1 MQLMIVDYIKF
12 KKLPLSSE
20 MVLFFIHGNPRNIS
34 NELEY
39 DILNFYKKL
48 DYKKQTY
55 VIDDDSQTDIIN
67 NSYFEQSLFDE
78 KKIIILNVVSN
89 SIPKNLK
96 VFIETIFTNKNQ
108 NKIIIKLDRQPS
120 SFKNTKFYKNI
131 SSNSCLIEL
140 YELKGKLL
148 EQWVINKCKIN
159 KLSYDDQ
166 FISNLI
172 KLNFNNSLS
181 ISQTIYQ
188 KSLINVADESETI
201 ENSKYGEYD
210 LVDTLLNKDYVK
222 FLKISNY
229 LQSVNA
235 PLTYVIFLLNS
246 ELEKLYLIQQSKNNK
261 PFIPQFLQTKYK
273 TASASYTSNGLLKA
287 LKNIVQLDVNSKYN
301 SKNSNSW
308 ASFNDLFSII
318 MNNNKQA

>member
-1 MQLMIVDYIKF
+1 MIVDYIKF

-34 NELEY
+34 NELEH

-48 DYKKQTY
+48 DYKQQTY
-55 VIDDDSQTDIIN
+55 VIDDDSQTDVIN
-67 NSYFEQSLFDE
+67 NSYFEQSLFDD
-78 KKIIILNVVSN
+78 KKIITLNIVSN

-96 VFIETIFTNKNQ
+96 VFIETVITNKNQ
-108 NKIIIKLDRQPS
+108 NRIIIKLDRQPS
-120 SFKNTKFYKNI
+120 SFKNTKFYKHI

-159 KLSYDDQ
+159 KISHDDQ

-172 KLNFNNSLS
+172 ELNFNNSLS

-188 KSLINVADESETI
+188 KSLMDVIDKRDTA

-210 LVDTLLNKDYVK
+210 LVDTLLNKDYLK

-229 LQSVNA
+229 LQSINS
-235 PLTYVIFLLNS
+235 PLTYIIFLLNS

-261 PFIPQFLQTKYK
+261 PFIPQFLQTKYNV
-273 TASASYTSNGLLKA
+273 ASSRYTTDSLLNA
-287 LKNIVQLDVNSKYN
+287 LKNIVKLDVNSKYN

-318 MNNNKQA
+318 MNNNTQA

>member
-1 MQLMIVDYIKF
+1 MIVDYIKF

-34 NELEY
+34 NELEH

-48 DYKKQTY
+48 DYKQQTY

-67 NSYFEQSLFDE
+67 NSYFEQSLFDD
-78 KKIIILNVVSN
+78 KKIITLNIVSN

-96 VFIETIFTNKNQ
+96 VFIETVVTNKNQ
-108 NKIIIKLDRQPS
+108 NRIIIKLDRQPS
-120 SFKNTKFYKNI
+120 SFKNTKFYKHI

-159 KLSYDDQ
+159 KISYDDQ

-172 KLNFNNSLS
+172 ELNFNNSLS

-188 KSLINVADESETI
+188 KSLMDVIDERDTA

-210 LVDTLLNKDYVK
+210 LVDTLLNKDYLK

-229 LQSVNA
+229 LQSINA
-235 PLTYVIFLLNS
+235 PLTYIIFLLNS

-261 PFIPQFLQTKYK
+261 PFIPQFLQTKYNV
-273 TASASYTSNGLLKA
+273 ASSRYTTDSLLNA
-287 LKNIVQLDVNSKYN
+287 LKNIVKLDINSKYN

-318 MNNNKQA
+318 MNNNTQA

>member
-1 MQLMIVDYIKF
+1 VIVDYIKF

-34 NELEY
+34 NELEH

-48 DYKKQTY
+48 AYKQQTY

-67 NSYFEQSLFDE
+67 NAYFEQTLFDD
-78 KKIIILNVVSN
+78 KKVITLNIVSN

-96 VFIETIFTNKNQ
+96 LFIETVITSKNQ
-108 NKIIIKLDRQPS
+108 NRIIIKLDRQPS
-120 SFKNTKFYKNI
+120 SFKNTKFYKHV

-148 EQWVINKCKIN
+148 EQWVINKCKLNNI
-159 KLSYDDQ
+159 SYHNQ

-172 KLNFNNSLS
+172 ELNFNNSLS

-188 KSLINVADESETI
+188 RSLMDVIDDRDTK

-210 LVDTLLNKDYVK
+210 LIDTLLNKDYLN

-229 LQSVNA
+229 LQSINA
-235 PLTYVIFLLNS
+235 PLTYIIFLLNS

-261 PFIPQFLQTKYK
+261 PFIPQFLQTKYR
-273 TASASYTSNGLLKA
+273 TASSMYTSDSLLNA
-287 LKNIVQLDVNSKYN
+287 LKNIIKLDVNSKYN

-308 ASFNDLFSII
+308 VCFNDLFSIM
-318 MNNNKQA
+318 MNNNTQA

>member
-1 MQLMIVDYIKF
+1 MIVDYIKF

-34 NELEY
+34 NELEH
-39 DILNFYKKL
+39 DIFSFYKKL
-48 DYKKQTY
+48 DYKHLTY
-55 VIDDDSQTDIIN
+55 VIDDDSQTDIIHS
-67 NSYFEQSLFDE
+67 SYFEQSLFDD
-78 KKIIILNVVSN
+78 KKIITLNIVCN

-96 VFIETIFTNKNQ
+96 IFIETVVAQENE
-108 NKIIIKLDRQPS
+108 NKIIVKLDRQPS
-120 SFKNTKFYKNI
+120 SFKNTKFYKHI
-131 SSNSCLIEL
+131 SSKSCLIEL

-159 KLSYDDQ
+159 KISFDDQ

-188 KSLINVADESETI
+188 KSLMSGIYDSDIN

-210 LVDTLLNKDYVK
+210 LVDTILNKDYLG
-222 FLKISNY
+222 FLKISKY
-229 LQSVNA
+229 LESINT
-235 PLTYVIFLLNS
+235 PLTYIIFLLNS

-261 PFIPQFLQTKYK
+261 PYIPQFLQSKYT
-273 TASASYTSNGLLKA
+273 TACNSYRPDSLLSA
-287 LKNIVQLDVNSKYN
+287 LKKIVKLDVNSKYN

-308 ASFNDLFSII
+308 ISFNDLFSIL
-318 MNNNKQA
+318 MNNNTKA

>member
-1 MQLMIVDYIKF
+1 MIVDYIKF

-20 MVLFFIHGNPRNIS
+20 IVLFFIHGNPRNIS
-34 NELEY
+34 NELEH

-48 DYKKQTY
+48 DYKQQTY

-67 NSYFEQSLFDE
+67 NCYFEQSLFDD
-78 KKIIILNVVSN
+78 KKIITLNVVSN

-96 VFIETIFTNKNQ
+96 VFIETVVTKKNQ
-108 NKIIIKLDRQPS
+108 NRIIIKLDRQSS
-120 SFKNTKFYKNI
+120 SFKNTKFYKHI
-131 SSNSCLIEL
+131 SSNSCLIEI

-159 KLSYDDQ
+159 KISYDDQ

-172 KLNFNNSLS
+172 ELNFNNSLS

-188 KSLINVADESETI
+188 KSLMNVIDERDTA

-210 LVDTLLNKDYVK
+210 LVDTLLNKDYLR

-229 LQSVNA
+229 LQNINA
-235 PLTYVIFLLNS
+235 PLTYIIFLLNS

-261 PFIPQFLQTKYK
+261 PFIPQFLQAKYSA
-273 TASASYTSNGLLKA
+273 ASSRYTTDSLLNA
-287 LKNIVQLDVNSKYN
+287 LKNIIKLDINSKYN

-308 ASFNDLFSII
+308 AGFNDLFSII
-318 MNNNKQA
+318 MNNNTQA

>member
-1 MQLMIVDYIKF
+1 MIVDYIKF

-34 NELEY
+34 NELEH

-48 DYKKQTY
+48 DYKQQTY

-67 NSYFEQSLFDE
+67 NSYFEQSLFDD
-78 KKIIILNVVSN
+78 KKIITLNIVSN
-89 SIPKNLK
+89 SVPKNLK
-96 VFIETIFTNKNQ
+96 VFIESVVTNKNQ
-108 NKIIIKLDRQPS
+108 NRIIIKLDRQPS
-120 SFKNTKFYKNI
+120 SFKNTKFYKHI
-131 SSNSCLIEL
+131 SSNACLIEI

-159 KLSYDDQ
+159 KISYDDQ

-188 KSLINVADESETI
+188 KSLMGIIDERDNI

-210 LVDTLLNKDYVK
+210 LVDTLLNKDHLK

-229 LQSVNA
+229 LQSINA
-235 PLTYVIFLLNS
+235 PLTYIIFLLNS

-261 PFIPQFLQTKYK
+261 PFIPQFLQAKYN
-273 TASASYTSNGLLKA
+273 SASTCYTPDSLLNA
-287 LKNIVQLDVNSKYN
+287 LKNIVKLDVNSKYN

-308 ASFNDLFSII
+308 VSFNDLFTII
-318 MNNNKQA
+318 MNNNTQA

>member
-1 MQLMIVDYIKF
+1 MIVDYIKF

-20 MVLFFIHGNPRNIS
+20 MALFFIHGNPRNIS
-34 NELEY
+34 NELEH
-39 DILNFYKKL
+39 DILNFYKKI
-48 DYKKQTY
+48 DYKQQTY
-55 VIDDDSQTDIIN
+55 VIDDDSQTDFIN
-67 NSYFEQSLFDE
+67 NSYFEQSLFDD
-78 KKIIILNVVSN
+78 KKIITLNIVSN
-89 SIPKNLK
+89 SVPKNLK
-96 VFIETIFTNKNQ
+96 VFIESVVTNKNQ
-108 NKIIIKLDRQPS
+108 NRIIIKLDRQPS
-120 SFKNTKFYKNI
+120 SFKNTKFYKHI
-131 SSNSCLIEL
+131 SSNACLIEI

-159 KLSYDDQ
+159 KISYDDQ

-188 KSLINVADESETI
+188 KSLMGIIDERDNI

-210 LVDTLLNKDYVK
+210 LVDTLLNKDHLK

-229 LQSVNA
+229 LQSINA
-235 PLTYVIFLLNS
+235 PLTYIIFLLNS

-261 PFIPQFLQTKYK
+261 PFIPQFLQAKYN
-273 TASASYTSNGLLKA
+273 SASTCYTPDSLLNA
-287 LKNIVQLDVNSKYN
+287 LKNIVKLDVNSKYN

-308 ASFNDLFSII
+308 VSFNDLFTII
-318 MNNNKQA
+318 MNNNT

>member
-1 MQLMIVDYIKF
+1 MIVDYIKF

-34 NELEY
+34 NELEH

-48 DYKKQTY
+48 DYKQQTY

-67 NSYFEQSLFDE
+67 NSYFEQSLFDD
-78 KKIIILNVVSN
+78 KKIITLNIVSN

-96 VFIETIFTNKNQ
+96 VFIENVVTNKNQ
-108 NKIIIKLDRQPS
+108 NRIIIKLDRQSS
-120 SFKNTKFYKNI
+120 SFKNTKFYKHI

-159 KLSYDDQ
+159 KISYDDQ

-172 KLNFNNSLS
+172 ELNFNNSLS

-188 KSLINVADESETI
+188 KSLMDVIDERDTA

-210 LVDTLLNKDYVK
+210 LVDTLLNKDYLK

-229 LQSVNA
+229 LQSINS
-235 PLTYVIFLLNS
+235 PLTYIIFLLNS

-261 PFIPQFLQTKYK
+261 PFIPQFLQTKYNV
-273 TASASYTSNGLLKA
+273 ASSRYTTDSLLNA
-287 LKNIVQLDVNSKYN
+287 LKNIVKLDINSKYN

-318 MNNNKQA
+318 MNNNTQA

>member
-1 MQLMIVDYIKF
+1 
-12 KKLPLSSE
+12 

-34 NELEY
+34 NELEH

-48 DYKKQTY
+48 AYKQQTY

-67 NSYFEQSLFDE
+67 NAYFEQTLFDD
-78 KKIIILNVVSN
+78 KKVITLNIVSN

-96 VFIETIFTNKNQ
+96 LFIETVITSKNQ
-108 NKIIIKLDRQPS
+108 NRIIIKLDRQPS
-120 SFKNTKFYKNI
+120 SFKNTKFYKHV

-148 EQWVINKCKIN
+148 EQWVINKCKLNNI
-159 KLSYDDQ
+159 SYHNQ

-172 KLNFNNSLS
+172 ELNFNNSLS

-188 KSLINVADESETI
+188 RSLMDVIDDRDTK

-210 LVDTLLNKDYVK
+210 LIDTLLNKDYLN

-229 LQSVNA
+229 LQSINA
-235 PLTYVIFLLNS
+235 PLTYIIFLLNS

-261 PFIPQFLQTKYK
+261 PFIPQFLQTKYR
-273 TASASYTSNGLLKA
+273 TASSMYTSDSLLNA
-287 LKNIVQLDVNSKYN
+287 LKNIIKLDVNSKYN

-308 ASFNDLFSII
+308 VCFNDLFSIM
-318 MNNNKQA
+318 MNNNTQA

>member
-1 MQLMIVDYIKF
+1 MIVDYIKF

-20 MVLFFIHGNPRNIS
+20 MALFFIHGNPRNIS
-34 NELEY
+34 NELEH

-48 DYKKQTY
+48 DYKQQTY

-67 NSYFEQSLFDE
+67 NCYFEQSLFDD
-78 KKIIILNVVSN
+78 KKIITLNVVSN

-96 VFIETIFTNKNQ
+96 VFIETVVTKKNQ
-108 NKIIIKLDRQPS
+108 NRIIIKLDRQSS
-120 SFKNTKFYKNI
+120 SFKNTKFYKHI
-131 SSNSCLIEL
+131 SSNSCLIEI

-159 KLSYDDQ
+159 KISYDDQ

-172 KLNFNNSLS
+172 ELNFNNSLS

-188 KSLINVADESETI
+188 KSLMNVIDERDTA

-210 LVDTLLNKDYVK
+210 LVDTLLNKDYLR

-229 LQSVNA
+229 LQNINA
-235 PLTYVIFLLNS
+235 PLTYIIFLLNS

-261 PFIPQFLQTKYK
+261 PFIPQFLQKKYSV
-273 TASASYTSNGLLKA
+273 ASSRYTTDSLLNA
-287 LKNIVQLDVNSKYN
+287 LKNIVKLDVNSKYN

-318 MNNNKQA
+318 MNNNTQA

>member
-1 MQLMIVDYIKF
+1 MIVDYIKF

-34 NELEY
+34 NELEH

-48 DYKKQTY
+48 DYKQQTY

-67 NSYFEQSLFDE
+67 NCYFEQSLFDD
-78 KKIIILNVVSN
+78 KKIITLNVVSN

-96 VFIETIFTNKNQ
+96 VFIETVVTKKNQ
-108 NKIIIKLDRQPS
+108 NRIIIKLDRQSS
-120 SFKNTKFYKNI
+120 SFKNTKFYKHI

-159 KLSYDDQ
+159 KISYDDQ

-172 KLNFNNSLS
+172 ESNFNNSLS

-188 KSLINVADESETI
+188 IGMLDVIDKRDTVES
-201 ENSKYGEYD
+201 SKYGEYD
-210 LVDTLLNKDYVK
+210 LVDTLLNKDYLK

-229 LQSVNA
+229 LQSINS
-235 PLTYVIFLLNS
+235 PLTYIIFLLNS

-261 PFIPQFLQTKYK
+261 PFIPQFLQTKYNV
-273 TASASYTSNGLLKA
+273 ASSRYTTDSLLNA
-287 LKNIVQLDVNSKYN
+287 LKNIVKLDINSKYN

-318 MNNNKQA
+318 MNNNTQA

>member
-1 MQLMIVDYIKF
+1 MIVDYIKF

-20 MVLFFIHGNPRNIS
+20 MALFFIHGNPRNIS
-34 NELEY
+34 NELEH

-48 DYKKQTY
+48 DYKQQTY

-67 NSYFEQSLFDE
+67 NSYFEQSLFDD
-78 KKIIILNVVSN
+78 KKIITLNIVSN

-96 VFIETIFTNKNQ
+96 VFIETVVTNKNQ
-108 NKIIIKLDRQPS
+108 NRIIIKLDRQSS
-120 SFKNTKFYKNI
+120 SFKNTKFYKHI

-159 KLSYDDQ
+159 KISYDDQ

-172 KLNFNNSLS
+172 ELNFNNSLS

-188 KSLINVADESETI
+188 KSLMNVIDERDTA

-210 LVDTLLNKDYVK
+210 LVDTLLNKDYLR

-229 LQSVNA
+229 LQNINA
-235 PLTYVIFLLNS
+235 PLTYIIFLLNS

-261 PFIPQFLQTKYK
+261 PFIPQFLQAKYSA
-273 TASASYTSNGLLKA
+273 ASSRYTTDSLLNA
-287 LKNIVQLDVNSKYN
+287 LKNIIKLDINSKYN

-308 ASFNDLFSII
+308 AGFNDLFSII
-318 MNNNKQA
+318 MNNNTQA

>member
-1 MQLMIVDYIKF
+1 MIVDYIKF
-12 KKLPLSSE
+12 KKLPLTSE
-20 MVLFFIHGNPRNIS
+20 MALFFIHGNPRNIS
-34 NELEY
+34 NELEH

-48 DYKKQTY
+48 DYKQQTY

-67 NSYFEQSLFDE
+67 NCYFEQSLFDD
-78 KKIIILNVVSN
+78 KKIITLNVVSN

-96 VFIETIFTNKNQ
+96 VFIETVVTKKNQ
-108 NKIIIKLDRQPS
+108 NRIIIKLDRQSS
-120 SFKNTKFYKNI
+120 SFKNTKFYKHI
-131 SSNSCLIEL
+131 SSNSCLIEI

-159 KLSYDDQ
+159 KISYDDQ

-172 KLNFNNSLS
+172 ELNFNNSLS

-188 KSLINVADESETI
+188 KSLMNVIDERDTA

-210 LVDTLLNKDYVK
+210 LVDTLLNKDYLR

-229 LQSVNA
+229 LQNINA
-235 PLTYVIFLLNS
+235 PLTYIIFLLNS

-261 PFIPQFLQTKYK
+261 PFIPQFLQAKYSA
-273 TASASYTSNGLLKA
+273 ASSRYTTDSLLNA
-287 LKNIVQLDVNSKYN
+287 LKNIIKLDINSKYN

-308 ASFNDLFSII
+308 AGFNDLFSII
-318 MNNNKQA
+318 MNNNTQA

>member
-1 MQLMIVDYIKF
+1 MIVDYIKF

-20 MVLFFIHGNPRNIS
+20 MALFFIHGNPRNIS
-34 NELEY
+34 NELEH

-48 DYKKQTY
+48 DYKQQTY

-67 NSYFEQSLFDE
+67 NSYFEQSLFDD
-78 KKIIILNVVSN
+78 KKIITLNVVSN

-96 VFIETIFTNKNQ
+96 VFIETVVTNKNQ
-108 NKIIIKLDRQPS
+108 NRIIIKLDRQSS
-120 SFKNTKFYKNI
+120 SFKNTKFYKHI

-159 KLSYDDQ
+159 KISYDDQ

-172 KLNFNNSLS
+172 ESNFNNSLS

-188 KSLINVADESETI
+188 KGMMDVIDKRDTVES
-201 ENSKYGEYD
+201 SKYGEYD
-210 LVDTLLNKDYVK
+210 LVDTLLNKDYLK

-229 LQSVNA
+229 LQSTNA
-235 PLTYVIFLLNS
+235 PLTYIIFLLNS

-261 PFIPQFLQTKYK
+261 PFIPQFLQTKYNA
-273 TASASYTSNGLLKA
+273 ASSRYTTDNLLNA
-287 LKNIVQLDVNSKYN
+287 LKNIVKLDVNSKYN

-308 ASFNDLFSII
+308 VSFNDLFSII
-318 MNNNKQA
+318 MNNNTQA

>member
-1 MQLMIVDYIKF
+1 MIVDYIKF

-34 NELEY
+34 NELEH

-48 DYKKQTY
+48 DYKQQTY

-67 NSYFEQSLFDE
+67 NSYFEQSLFDD
-78 KKIIILNVVSN
+78 KKIITLNIVSN

-96 VFIETIFTNKNQ
+96 IFIETVVTNKNQ
-108 NKIIIKLDRQPS
+108 NRIIIKLDRQPS
-120 SFKNTKFYKNI
+120 SFKNTKFYKHI

-148 EQWVINKCKIN
+148 EQWTLNKCKIN
-159 KLSYDDQ
+159 KISYDDQ

-172 KLNFNNSLS
+172 ELNFNNSLS

-188 KSLINVADESETI
+188 YSLMDVNCERDTL
-201 ENSKYGEYD
+201 ENSKYVEYD
-210 LVDTLLNKDYVK
+210 LVDTLLNKDYFR

-229 LQSVNA
+229 LQSINA
-235 PLTYVIFLLNS
+235 PLTYIIFLLNS
-246 ELEKLYLIQQSKNNK
+246 ELEKLYLIQQSNNNK
-261 PFIPQFLQTKYK
+261 PFIPQFLQKKYSA
-273 TASASYTSNGLLKA
+273 ASTRYAPDSLLNA
-287 LKNIVQLDVNSKYN
+287 LKNIIKLDINSKYN

-318 MNNNKQA
+318 MNNNTKA

>member
-1 MQLMIVDYIKF
+1 MIVDYIKF

-20 MVLFFIHGNPRNIS
+20 MILFFIHGNPRNIS
-34 NELEY
+34 NELEH

-48 DYKKQTY
+48 DYKQLTY
-55 VIDDDSQTDIIN
+55 VIDDDSQTDSISN
-67 NSYFEQSLFDE
+67 TYFEQSLFNE
-78 KKIIILNVVSN
+78 NRIIILNIVSN

-96 VFIETIFTNKNQ
+96 VFIETVVTSENENR
-108 NKIIIKLDRQPS
+108 IIIKLDRQPS
-120 SFKNTKFYKNI
+120 SFKNTKFYKHI

-140 YELKGKLL
+140 YELKGRLL

-159 KLSYDDQ
+159 KISYDDQ

-188 KSLINVADESETI
+188 KSLMDVIDEGETV

-210 LVDTLLNKDYVK
+210 LVDTLLNKDYLR
-222 FLKISNY
+222 FIKISNY
-229 LQSVNA
+229 LQSINA
-235 PLTYVIFLLNS
+235 PLTYIIFLLNS
-246 ELEKLYLIQQSKNNK
+246 ELEKLYLFQQSKNNK
-261 PFIPQFLQTKYK
+261 PFIPKFLQAKYS
-273 TASASYTSNGLLKA
+273 TASTRYNPNSLLNA
-287 LKNIVQLDVNSKYN
+287 LKNIVQLDINSKYN

-318 MNNNKQA
+318 MNNNTQA

>member
-1 MQLMIVDYIKF
+1 MIVDYIKF

-20 MVLFFIHGNPRNIS
+20 MALFFIHGNPRNIS
-34 NELEY
+34 NELEH

-48 DYKKQTY
+48 DYKQQTY

-67 NSYFEQSLFDE
+67 NCYFEQSLFDD
-78 KKIIILNVVSN
+78 KKIITLNVVSN

-96 VFIETIFTNKNQ
+96 VFIETVVTNKNQ
-108 NKIIIKLDRQPS
+108 NRIIIKLDRQSS
-120 SFKNTKFYKNI
+120 SFKNTKFYKHI

-159 KLSYDDQ
+159 KISYDDQ

-172 KLNFNNSLS
+172 ELNFNNSLS

-188 KSLINVADESETI
+188 KSLMNVIDERDTA

-210 LVDTLLNKDYVK
+210 LVDTLLNKDYLR

-229 LQSVNA
+229 LQNINA
-235 PLTYVIFLLNS
+235 PLTYIIFLLNS

-261 PFIPQFLQTKYK
+261 PFIPQFLQTKYNA
-273 TASASYTSNGLLKA
+273 ASSRYTTDSLLNA
-287 LKNIVQLDVNSKYN
+287 LKNIVKLDINSKYN

-318 MNNNKQA
+318 MNNNTQA

>member
-1 MQLMIVDYIKF
+1 MIVDYIKF

-34 NELEY
+34 NELEH

-48 DYKKQTY
+48 DYKQQTY

-67 NSYFEQSLFDE
+67 NSYFEQSLFDD
-78 KKIIILNVVSN
+78 KKIITLNIVSN

-96 VFIETIFTNKNQ
+96 VFIETVVTNKNQ
-108 NKIIIKLDRQPS
+108 NRIIIKLDRQSS
-120 SFKNTKFYKNI
+120 SFKNTKFYKHI

-159 KLSYDDQ
+159 KISYDDQ
-166 FISNLI
+166 FIRNLI
-172 KLNFNNSLS
+172 ELNFNNSLS

-188 KSLINVADESETI
+188 KSLMDVIDKRDTA

-210 LVDTLLNKDYVK
+210 LVDTLLNKDYLK

-229 LQSVNA
+229 LQSINA
-235 PLTYVIFLLNS
+235 PLTYIIFLLNS

-261 PFIPQFLQTKYK
+261 PFIPQFLQTKYNV
-273 TASASYTSNGLLKA
+273 ASSRYTTDSLLNA
-287 LKNIVQLDVNSKYN
+287 LKNIVKLDINSKYN

-308 ASFNDLFSII
+308 VSFNDLFSII
-318 MNNNKQA
+318 MNNNTQA

>member
-1 MQLMIVDYIKF
+1 MIVDYIKF

-20 MVLFFIHGNPRNIS
+20 IVLFFIHGNPRNIS
-34 NELEY
+34 NELEH

-48 DYKKQTY
+48 DYKQQTY

-67 NSYFEQSLFDE
+67 NCYFEQSLFDD
-78 KKIIILNVVSN
+78 KKIITLNVVSN

-96 VFIETIFTNKNQ
+96 VFIETVVTNKNQ
-108 NKIIIKLDRQPS
+108 NRIIIKLDRQSS
-120 SFKNTKFYKNI
+120 SFKNTKFYKHI
-131 SSNSCLIEL
+131 SSNSCLIEI

-159 KLSYDDQ
+159 KISYDDQ

-172 KLNFNNSLS
+172 ELNFNNSLS

-188 KSLINVADESETI
+188 KSLMNVIDERDTA

-210 LVDTLLNKDYVK
+210 LVDTLLNKDYLR

-229 LQSVNA
+229 LQNINA
-235 PLTYVIFLLNS
+235 PLTYIIFLLNS

-261 PFIPQFLQTKYK
+261 LFIPQFLQAKYSA
-273 TASASYTSNGLLKA
+273 ASSRYTTHSLLNA
-287 LKNIVQLDVNSKYN
+287 LKNIIKLDINSKYN

-308 ASFNDLFSII
+308 AGFNDLFSII
-318 MNNNKQA
+318 MNNNTQA

>member
-1 MQLMIVDYIKF
+1 MIVDYIKF

-34 NELEY
+34 NELEH

-48 DYKKQTY
+48 DYKQQTY

-67 NSYFEQSLFDE
+67 NSYFEQSLFDD
-78 KKIIILNVVSN
+78 KKIITLNIVSN

-96 VFIETIFTNKNQ
+96 VFIETVITNKNQ
-108 NKIIIKLDRQPS
+108 NRIIIKLDRQPS
-120 SFKNTKFYKNI
+120 SFKNTKFYKHI

-159 KLSYDDQ
+159 KISHDDQ

-172 KLNFNNSLS
+172 ELNFNNSLS

-188 KSLINVADESETI
+188 KSLMDVIDERDTA

-210 LVDTLLNKDYVK
+210 LVDTLLNKDYLK

-229 LQSVNA
+229 LQSINS
-235 PLTYVIFLLNS
+235 PLTYIIFLLNS

-261 PFIPQFLQTKYK
+261 PFIPQFLQTKYNV
-273 TASASYTSNGLLKA
+273 ASSRYTTDSLLNA
-287 LKNIVQLDVNSKYN
+287 LKNIVKLDINSKYN

-318 MNNNKQA
+318 MNNNTQA

>member
-1 MQLMIVDYIKF
+1 MIVDYIKF

-34 NELEY
+34 NELEH

-48 DYKKQTY
+48 DYKQQTY
-55 VIDDDSQTDIIN
+55 VIDDDTQTDIIN
-67 NSYFEQSLFDE
+67 NSYFEQSLFDD
-78 KKIIILNVVSN
+78 KKIITLNIVSN

-96 VFIETIFTNKNQ
+96 IFIETVVINKNQ
-108 NKIIIKLDRQPS
+108 NRIIIKLDRQSS
-120 SFKNTKFYKNI
+120 SFKNTKFYKHI

-148 EQWVINKCKIN
+148 EQWTLNKCKIN
-159 KLSYDDQ
+159 KISYDDQ

-172 KLNFNNSLS
+172 ELNFNNSLS

-188 KSLINVADESETI
+188 KSLMDVIDERDTT

-210 LVDTLLNKDYVK
+210 LVDTLLNKDYLR

-229 LQSVNA
+229 LQSINTS
-235 PLTYVIFLLNS
+235 LTYIIFLLNS

-261 PFIPQFLQTKYK
+261 PFIPQFLQTKYNA
-273 TASASYTSNGLLKA
+273 ASSRYTTDNLLNA
-287 LKNIVQLDVNSKYN
+287 LKNIVKLDVNSKYN

-308 ASFNDLFSII
+308 VSFNDLFSII
-318 MNNNKQA
+318 MNNNTQA

>member
-1 MQLMIVDYIKF
+1 MIVDYIKF

-34 NELEY
+34 NELEH

-48 DYKKQTY
+48 DYKQQTY

-67 NSYFEQSLFDE
+67 NSYFEQSLFDD
-78 KKIIILNVVSN
+78 KKIITLNIVSN

-96 VFIETIFTNKNQ
+96 AFIETVVTNKNQ
-108 NKIIIKLDRQPS
+108 NRIIIKLDRQSS
-120 SFKNTKFYKNI
+120 SFKNTKFYKHI

-159 KLSYDDQ
+159 KISYDDQ

-172 KLNFNNSLS
+172 ELNFNNSLS

-188 KSLINVADESETI
+188 KSLMDVIDERDTA

-210 LVDTLLNKDYVK
+210 LVDTLLNKDYLK

-229 LQSVNA
+229 LQSINA
-235 PLTYVIFLLNS
+235 PLTYIIFLLNS

-261 PFIPQFLQTKYK
+261 PFIPQFLQTKYNV
-273 TASASYTSNGLLKA
+273 ASSRYTTDSLLNA
-287 LKNIVQLDVNSKYN
+287 LKNIVKLDINSKYN

-318 MNNNKQA
+318 MNNNTQA

>member
-1 MQLMIVDYIKF
+1 MIVDYIKF

-20 MVLFFIHGNPRNIS
+20 IVLFFIHGNPRNIS
-34 NELEY
+34 NELEH

-48 DYKKQTY
+48 DYKQQTY

-67 NSYFEQSLFDE
+67 NCYFEQSLFDD
-78 KKIIILNVVSN
+78 KKIITLNVVSN

-96 VFIETIFTNKNQ
+96 VFIETVVTKKNQ
-108 NKIIIKLDRQPS
+108 NRIIIKLDRQSS
-120 SFKNTKFYKNI
+120 SFKNTKFYKHI
-131 SSNSCLIEL
+131 SSNSCLIEI

-159 KLSYDDQ
+159 KISYDDQ

-172 KLNFNNSLS
+172 ELNFNNSLS

-188 KSLINVADESETI
+188 KSLMNVIDERDTA

-210 LVDTLLNKDYVK
+210 LVDTLLNKDYLR

-229 LQSVNA
+229 LQNINA
-235 PLTYVIFLLNS
+235 PLTYIIFLLNS

-261 PFIPQFLQTKYK
+261 LFIPQFLQAKYSA
-273 TASASYTSNGLLKA
+273 ASSRYTTDSLLNA
-287 LKNIVQLDVNSKYN
+287 LKNIIKLDINSKYN

-308 ASFNDLFSII
+308 AGFNDLFSII
-318 MNNNKQA
+318 MNNNTQA

>member
-1 MQLMIVDYIKF
+1 MIVDYIKF

-20 MVLFFIHGNPRNIS
+20 TALFFIHGNPRNIS
-34 NELEY
+34 NELEH
-39 DILNFYKKL
+39 DILRFYKKI
-48 DYKKQTY
+48 DYKQQTY
-55 VIDDDSQTDIIN
+55 VIDDDSQTDFIK
-67 NSYFEQSLFDE
+67 NSYFEQSLFDD
-78 KKIIILNVVSN
+78 KKIITLNIVSN
-89 SIPKNLK
+89 SVPKNLK
-96 VFIETIFTNKNQ
+96 VFIETVVTNKNQ
-108 NKIIIKLDRQPS
+108 NRIIIKLDRQPS
-120 SFKNTKFYKNI
+120 SFKNTKFYKHI

-159 KLSYDDQ
+159 KISYDDQ

-172 KLNFNNSLS
+172 ELNFNNSLS

-188 KSLINVADESETI
+188 KSLMNVIDERDTA

-210 LVDTLLNKDYVK
+210 LVDTLLNKDYLR

-229 LQSVNA
+229 LQNINA
-235 PLTYVIFLLNS
+235 PLTYIIFLLNS

-261 PFIPQFLQTKYK
+261 PFIPQFLQTKYN
-273 TASASYTSNGLLKA
+273 TASSRYTTDNLLNA
-287 LKNIVQLDVNSKYN
+287 LKNIVKLDVNSKYN

-308 ASFNDLFSII
+308 VSFNDLFSII
-318 MNNNKQA
+318 MNNNTQA

>member
-1 MQLMIVDYIKF
+1 MIVDYIKF

-20 MVLFFIHGNPRNIS
+20 IVLFFIHGNPRNIS
-34 NELEY
+34 NELEH

-48 DYKKQTY
+48 DYKQQTY

-67 NSYFEQSLFDE
+67 SSYFEQSLFDE
-78 KKIIILNVVSN
+78 KKIITLNIVSN

-96 VFIETIFTNKNQ
+96 VFIETVVTNKNP
-108 NKIIIKLDRQPS
+108 NKIIIKLDRQSS
-120 SFKNTKFYKNI
+120 SFKNTKFYKHI

-159 KLSYDDQ
+159 KISYDDQ

-172 KLNFNNSLS
+172 DLNFNNSLS

-188 KSLINVADESETI
+188 KSLMDVIDERDTP

-210 LVDTLLNKDYVK
+210 LVDTLLNKDYLK

-229 LQSVNA
+229 LQSINA
-235 PLTYVIFLLNS
+235 PLTYIIFLLNS

-261 PFIPQFLQTKYK
+261 PFIPQFLQKKYSI
-273 TASASYTSNGLLKA
+273 ASSRYTTDSLLNA
-287 LKNIVQLDVNSKYN
+287 LKNIVKLDVNSKYN

-308 ASFNDLFSII
+308 VSFNDLFSII
-318 MNNNKQA
+318 MNNNTQA